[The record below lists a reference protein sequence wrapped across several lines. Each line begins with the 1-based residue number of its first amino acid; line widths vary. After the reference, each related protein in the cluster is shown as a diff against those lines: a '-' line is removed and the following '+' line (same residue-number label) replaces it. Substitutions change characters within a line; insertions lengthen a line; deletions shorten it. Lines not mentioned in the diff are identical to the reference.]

1 MPIPVMAVQR
11 ADEVAEQLRRI
22 AAQIDRLAERPSGER
37 AHPELIQI
45 GNRLTRIG
53 DALEKGIASGRVNAQ
68 QIRSIAANFEAIG
81 AALRKG
87 LER

>member
-1 MPIPVMAVQR
+1 MEHVHR
-11 ADEVAEQLRRI
+11 VAEELRRI
-22 AAQIDRLAERPSGER
+22 AAQMDRLGDRPSGER

-45 GNRLTRIG
+45 GNRLARIG
-53 DALEKGIASGRVNAQ
+53 DALDKGVTSGRVNAQ